1 MQQFWMSMLL
11 LVSVGVAL
19 VCADAVKATA
29 PAADEKPAEKKQGK
43 RGLWGLGYGYGGHSE
58 WDGLSNYG
66 LLGADHSYG
75 HISAVHVT
83 KEVPVIV
90 DRPIIVPVE
99 KHVPYPVT
107 VEKPVPYPV
116 HIEKHVP
123 VPVDRPVPY
132 PVKVPVKIPV
142 AHHVPYPV
150 YVQQHVPVYVKEH
163 HGHGYGTYDFGH
175 DHGFGYSSS
184 YAIHH

>member
-1 MQQFWMSMLL
+1 MPQISML
-11 LVSVGVAL
+11 LVSVAAAL
-19 VCADAVKATA
+19 VCAEKDAA
-29 PAADEKPAEKKQGK
+29 EKPVEKKQGK

-66 LLGADHSYG
+66 LLGSDHGYG
-75 HISAVHVT
+75 HIGAVHYS

-123 VPVDRPVPY
+123 VHVDRPVPY
-132 PVKVPVKIPV
+132 PVKVPV
-142 AHHVPYPV
+142 AHPVPYPV
-150 YVQQHVPVYVKEH
+150 YVQQHLPVYVKEH

-175 DHGFGYSSS
+175 DHGHGYSSS
-184 YAIHH
+184 YTIHH